1 VSGQSVSLLSE
12 PPPPLQIEVKQF
24 TVCLWTLSLPMGN
37 LMVMASKSQV
47 LGIIVDGIWL
57 ASTLSDPATFLKNS
71 ACQK

>member
-1 VSGQSVSLLSE
+1 
-12 PPPPLQIEVKQF
+12 
-24 TVCLWTLSLPMGN
+24 MGN